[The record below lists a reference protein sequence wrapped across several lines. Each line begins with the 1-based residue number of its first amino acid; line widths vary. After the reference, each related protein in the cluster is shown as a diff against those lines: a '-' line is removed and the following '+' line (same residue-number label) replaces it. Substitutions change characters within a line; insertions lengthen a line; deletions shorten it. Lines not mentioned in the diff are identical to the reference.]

1 MKNKIV
7 LIVAI
12 LFLALITVVVFVGVV
27 RLSSEIESVDTNAGA
42 NTGNTTPSEDE
53 SESDQTQEENQGEKV
68 RDYVLVDYSMNS
80 MDTATVHLEKGV
92 EYHVIYNGEDVGSGL
107 FDADGDWSFV
117 YQELCL
123 SWSGGL
129 LTCMTDDAVITIYYE
144 YYIA

>member
-7 LIVAI
+7 LIVAV
-12 LFLALITVVVFVGVV
+12 LFLALITVVVFVGVE

-42 NTGNTTPSEDE
+42 NIGNTTPSEDE

-92 EYHVIYNGEDVGSGL
+92 EYHVIYNGEDVGSGTWV
-107 FDADGDWSFV
+107 ADSWEFNYQDLALYWAGDV
-117 YQELCL
+117 LE
-123 SWSGGL
+123 
-129 LTCMTDDAVITIYYE
+129 CMTDDAVITIYYE
-144 YYIA
+144 YYLT